1 RGIADAATGF
11 ETQPQLAAGDGGV
24 DQVCDVVVHLYG
36 RLLRATH
43 REVNDEVGADHN
55 GVHARQIDMPADQVT
70 GARHRAVA
78 GIVASRCDSSVYQAT
93 GTEQPAKAE
102 YTVAAKQLARV
113 EHATRTGYARRAPGS
128 VLAVGVGTVAADRVA
143 VGAIGVGSGAP
154 NATGAAAATLGTVAA
169 VGVAT
174 VAADSS
180 AARTAGGVAA
190 ITASAAVASGGI
202 PTVAAA
208 SVPAVG
214 VPTVSANG
222 VAATA
227 IGCIGDE
234 GVGRAFAAG
243 AAIAGL
249 IWPAA

>member
-1 RGIADAATGF
+1 
-11 ETQPQLAAGDGGV
+11 
-24 DQVCDVVVHLYG
+24 
-36 RLLRATH
+36 
-43 REVNDEVGADHN
+43 DEVGADHN

-154 NATGAAAATLGTVAA
+154 TATLGTVAA